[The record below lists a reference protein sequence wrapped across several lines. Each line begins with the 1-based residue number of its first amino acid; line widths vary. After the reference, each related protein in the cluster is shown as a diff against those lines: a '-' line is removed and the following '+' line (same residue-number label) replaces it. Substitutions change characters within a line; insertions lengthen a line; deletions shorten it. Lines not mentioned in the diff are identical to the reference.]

1 MNKNLQIVR
10 YGIKGEGIALLD
22 NKVVFVPFAIKDEI
36 VDVDVIKNN
45 KSYYN
50 SKLKNILTKSKNRTK
65 SVCPYYYNCGGCNL
79 QHIKYNEQLKIKKE
93 IVKNN
98 LSKFAGCNFAVND
111 VIASDKQFYYRNHI
125 SFHVNDKGQLG
136 FYKENSNDFVTIK
149 KCFLADETIN
159 KCIDIFNSYFFDNQI
174 HGYNQK
180 TKQGTIKLVD
190 LKFVNNQLLITIVST
205 KLYLDNI
212 DHLFI
217 RLNLLKIKYGVYI
230 SLNTSNNF
238 LIYGE
243 KLKHIYGIKE
253 IETVEENI
261 KSYISSYSFL
271 QINNYIKSL
280 IYNDILKNVEGDVVV
295 DLYSGRG
302 VLASLLSKKAKKVY
316 AIEIVKDACNDANN
330 ILKLNNIQNVDILCG
345 DVQKL
350 LPTIK
355 EKIECV
361 IIDPP
366 RKGASLDVLLNI
378 ISKKPTKIIYL
389 SCASNTLARDL
400 KILLNENNYKIK
412 FIQPYDMFPNTSNI
426 ETLVVLEKN
435 ENKN

>member
-1 MNKNLQIVR
+1 MIKNLQIVR
-10 YGIKGEGIALLD
+10 YGINGEGIALLD
-22 NKVVFVPFAIKDEI
+22 NKVVFIPFALKDEI
-36 VDVDVIKNN
+36 VDVEMVKNN
-45 KSYYN
+45 KSYFYA
-50 SKLKNILTKSKNRTK
+50 KLNNVITKSQNRTEPI
-65 SVCPYYYNCGGCNL
+65 CPYYYLCGGCNL
-79 QHIKYNEQLKIKKE
+79 QHIKYDEQLKIKKE

-98 LSKFAGCNFAVND
+98 LSKFAGFNYDIND

-125 SFHVNDKGQLG
+125 SFHVNEKGQLG
-136 FYKENSNDFVTIK
+136 FFQQRTNDFVVIK

-174 HGYNQK
+174 YGFNKQ
-180 TKQGTIKLVD
+180 TKKGTIKLVD
-190 LKFVNNQLLITIVST
+190 LKCVDKKLLITIVST
-205 KLYLDNI
+205 EINLPNI
-212 DHLFI
+212 EHLFV

-243 KLKHIYGIKE
+243 KLKNIYGLKQIE
-253 IETVEENI
+253 ICEENV
-261 KSYISSYSFL
+261 KSFVSSYSFL

-280 IYNDILKNVEGDVVV
+280 IYNDILKNVEGNIVV

-302 VLASLLSKKAKKVY
+302 VLTSMLAKRTKKVY
-316 AIEIVKDACNDANN
+316 AIEIVQDACNDAKN
-330 ILKLNNIQNVDILCG
+330 ILKLNNVNNVSVLCG
-345 DVQKL
+345 DVQTL

-355 EKIECV
+355 EKIDCI

-366 RKGASLDVLLNI
+366 RKGASTDILINI
-378 ISKKPTKIIYL
+378 IKKNPTKIIYL

-400 KILLNENNYKIK
+400 KILLNENYYKIK